1 MINYKFTT
9 KVSCIFWIQNHS
21 KATDSL
27 QLAQDVGHSEKR
39 LTDLTLATVS
49 SRLVVVVVVDS
60 PGSESR
66 S

>member
-21 KATDSL
+21 IYTDSL
-27 QLAQDVGHSEKR
+27 QLAQDVGHLEIR
-39 LTDLTLATVS
+39 VTVVTLATVS
-49 SRLVVVVVVDS
+49 GRLVVVVDS
-60 PGSESR
+60 PGSVSR